1 MAENQPPA
9 GGQSSAPEFDESKLP
24 KFSEIDPQNATP
36 EQVAELV
43 KAGQT
48 LLGQTKHYRGKA
60 IDPETGRPFAELLEE
75 AKKPK
80 PSTPTPPANNPGA
93 GDDDLRTSV
102 KRLETAEEKRQFGH
116 ANSLTPEE
124 TDNLF
129 AFAKGMDLKPTEALA
144 HPFFK
149 TGLAAFRQEHN
160 QNDAT
165 PGPSRRAP
173 TVEGKHF
180 GEMTRE
186 ERSKNFPAIVSAAS
200 KAKK

>member
-1 MAENQPPA
+1 MGENQPPA
-9 GGQSSAPEFDESKLP
+9 GGQPSTPEFDESKFP

-60 IDPETGRPFAELLEE
+60 VDPETGRPYAELLEE

-80 PSTPTPPANNPGA
+80 PSTPTPPATPPGEK
-93 GDDDLRTSV
+93 DEDLRTSV

-116 ANSLTPEE
+116 AHSLNPEE
-124 TDNLF
+124 TDHLF
-129 AFAKGMDLKPTEALA
+129 AFATGMNLKPADALN

-149 TGLAAFRQEHN
+149 SGLAASRQEQKN
-160 QNDAT
+160 GEAT

-173 TVEGKHF
+173 TVEGKDF
-180 GEMTRE
+180 ASMSND
-186 ERSKNFPAIVSAAS
+186 ERKKNFGAIVKAAS
-200 KAKK
+200 KKS